1 MRAAPGKKGCGVGTV
16 PGLRGGKRGIC
27 MRSLKTLVAGVLSAA
42 LCAALVL
49 PATAQT
55 DEPIT
60 AVPISAKLTY
70 ADVEG
75 TWCKTP
81 AMDYG
86 ALFVGDDG
94 LFHPNQSTTRMEF
107 ARLLHQVLGI
117 QINYFAAT
125 DIGTYF
131 DDVSNS
137 DTGAGDLYDLATLG
151 IVDDTGAFR
160 PSDALTRQEMVHY
173 TMNALRYSADGAFRL
188 PMIAAL
194 SFADDAQIS
203 DAYRLDV
210 AEAVTKNLVNGVGS
224 NYFRPLAPATRAQAV
239 TVAGRL
245 ADWLAGYRSGVDIT
259 ASAAEKD
266 GALELTLSVH
276 NHTDKAISFTHS
288 SGQLFDFVLFDAA
301 GNELYRWSD
310 GMAFT
315 MMVGTT
321 ELAAGE
327 IRVFTETV
335 DAQTYASI
343 KDKIASARGYLTG
356 TSSNFSIDADG
367 YAVIG
372 APWTK

>member
-1 MRAAPGKKGCGVGTV
+1 MK
-16 PGLRGGKRGIC
+16 
-27 MRSLKTLVAGVLSAA
+27 SLKTLAAGILSAA

-49 PATAQT
+49 PAAAQT
-55 DEPIT
+55 EEPIT
-60 AVPISAKLTY
+60 AVPISAKLPYT
-70 ADVEG
+70 DVAG
-75 TWCKTP
+75 TWCETP

-86 ALFVGDDG
+86 TLFVGDDG

-117 QINYFAAT
+117 NINYFAAT

-160 PSDALTRQEMVHY
+160 PFDALTRQEMVHY
-173 TMNALRYSADGAFRL
+173 TMNALLYGMTGTYAGTRHAVAGVWVDFKDADQ
-188 PMIAAL
+188 IA
-194 SFADDAQIS
+194 
-203 DAYRLDV
+203 DAYRQNV
-210 AEAVTKNLVNGVGS
+210 AEAVGDKLINGVGN
-224 NYFRPLAPATRAQAV
+224 NYFLPLAPATRAQAV

-245 ADWLAGYRSGVDIT
+245 ADRLEKYRSGVDIL
-259 ASAAEKD
+259 ASAAEKN
-266 GALELTLSVH
+266 GALELTLSVQ
-276 NHTDKAISFTHS
+276 NNTDKAVSFTHS
-288 SGQLFDFVLFDAA
+288 SGQQFDFAIFDAA

-327 IRVFTETV
+327 SRVFTGTV
-335 DAQTYASI
+335 DARTYASVR
-343 KDKIASARGYLTG
+343 DKIAFARGYLTG
-356 TSSNFSIDADG
+356 TSSDFAVDADG
-367 YAVIG
+367 YVVTG
-372 APWTK
+372 APWAK

>member
-1 MRAAPGKKGCGVGTV
+1 MK
-16 PGLRGGKRGIC
+16 
-27 MRSLKTLVAGVLSAA
+27 SLKTLAAGILSAA

-49 PATAQT
+49 PAAAQT
-55 DEPIT
+55 EEPIT
-60 AVPISAKLTY
+60 AVPISAKLPY
-70 ADVEG
+70 ADVAG
-75 TWCKTP
+75 TWCETP

-86 ALFVGDDG
+86 ALFVGDNG
-94 LFHPNQSTTRMEF
+94 LFHPNQSTARMEF

-117 QINYFAAT
+117 NINYFAAT

-137 DTGAGDLYDLATLG
+137 DTGAGDLYDLTTLG

-160 PSDALTRQEMVHY
+160 PSDALTRQEMVYY
-173 TMNALRYSADGAFRL
+173 TMKALEYGVYGTVGGVHTLAGVGVE
-188 PMIAAL
+188 P
-194 SFADDAQIS
+194 FADNPQIS
-203 DAYRLDV
+203 EAYRPAVEQAV
-210 AEAVTKNLVNGVGS
+210 ADHLINGVGN

-245 ADWLAGYRSGVDIT
+245 ADWLEKYRSGVDIT
-259 ASAAEKD
+259 ASAAEKN
-266 GALELTLSVH
+266 GALELTLSVQ
-276 NHTDKAISFTHS
+276 NNTDKAVSFTHS

-327 IRVFTETV
+327 IRVFTDTV

-343 KDKIASARGYLTG
+343 KDKIASARAYLMG
-356 TSSNFSIDADG
+356 TSSDFTVDADG
-367 YAVIG
+367 YVVTG
-372 APWTK
+372 APWAK